1 MNEPSLAATLLNM
14 VLAHGPLMLGVVMF
28 IAAVGVP
35 IPTSI
40 VLIGTGIAVHDGL
53 VDGRAMLAAALAGV
67 LLGDAID
74 YALGRFARQRSLTRL
89 GETSAGRK
97 GQAFFERRGGMAI
110 FLTRFLLTGLS
121 SVVSVIAGAAGYPAA
136 RFALIDLFGKILY
149 LLELV
154 GTGYLV
160 GGSLDALART
170 FGEGFKLIFWAFALG
185 ALILWLVRRRAAAPN
200 PDQSHPL

>member
-1 MNEPSLAATLLNM
+1 MNEPSLAANLLNL
-14 VLAHGPLMLGVVMF
+14 VLAHGPLMLCAIMF

-53 VDGRAMLAAALAGV
+53 VDGRAMLAAGLAGV

-74 YALGRFARQRSLTRL
+74 FALGRFSGQRGFTRL
-89 GETSAGRK
+89 SQTPAGRK
-97 GQAFFERRGGMAI
+97 GQALFEQHGGMAI

-121 SVVSVIAGAAGYPAA
+121 SVVSFIAGAAGFPAA
-136 RFALIDLFGKILY
+136 RFALIDIIGKLIY

-154 GTGYLV
+154 GAGYLV
-160 GGSLDALART
+160 GGSLDALARA
-170 FGEGFKLIFWAFALG
+170 FGEGFRLIFWAFALG
-185 ALILWLVRRRAAAPN
+185 TLIFWLVRRRAAAPN
-200 PDQSHPL
+200 PDQSNSQ